1 MSSGAKVL
9 THIAKETVP
18 GETPASP
25 DWQTLRFNENT
36 LSPTPNVEQSDE
48 ITDSRIGQGGIITS
62 LDITGDINAELS
74 FGTFDELLAAAF
86 YGEWDN
92 DVLTIGDKLTSFSI
106 SKSYSDVAV
115 YALFKGCHARTMR
128 LEIPSAGRVM
138 INFGFSCMDFDDS
151 NTDSFVANPAPPTTT
166 PHMSSLSVG
175 SVKADGQSLEGVAC
189 VSAISFTID
198 NHFQEQPC
206 LGSTKKGPEKIVETE
221 AEITGSITLAWSSKA
236 WEIWKEQLTRKTL
249 SVEFPITD
257 SLGNKYTFNLPAIEV
272 DGELPSGGKR
282 DLLEVTLNYT
292 VSKIAPTVTREVAG
306 P

>member
-18 GETPASP
+18 GETPANP
-25 DWQTLRFNENT
+25 DWQTLRFNTNT
-36 LSPTPNVEQSDE
+36 LSPTPNVEQSEE
-48 ITDSRIGQGGIITS
+48 IVDSRVSQGGTVVEIGIQGE
-62 LDITGDINAELS
+62 IGAELS
-74 FGTFDELLAAAF
+74 FGTFDDLLAAAF

-92 DVLTIGDKLTSFSI
+92 DALTIGSKRTTFSI
-106 SKSYSDVAV
+106 SKSYTDINVF
-115 YALFKGCHARTMR
+115 ALFKGAHVSTMN
-128 LEIPSAGRVM
+128 LEVPSTGKVT
-138 INFGFSCMDFDDS
+138 IGFNLSCMDYEDAS
-151 NTDSFVANPAPPTTT
+151 SSFVTSPLPATST
-166 PHMSSLSVG
+166 PHMSTLNVG
-175 SVKADGQSLEGVAC
+175 SVKADGQSLEGIAC
-189 VSAISFTID
+189 VSAISFSLN
-198 NHFQEQPC
+198 NHLQEQRC
-206 LGSTKKGPEKIVETE
+206 IGGGKLGPGALIETE

-292 VSKIAPTVTREVAG
+292 VSKQAPTVTREVAE